1 MSVLLYHIGLYYSI
15 SKSLKSKSL
24 VVTTHK
30 SKEAEKICKCYM
42 PKLLNKN
49 YAVLWL
55 YFLMPNAMA

>member
-1 MSVLLYHIGLYYSI
+1 MYYDIGLYYSI

-24 VVTTHK
+24 VVIATHK
-30 SKEAEKICKCYM
+30 SKEAEKICKCDM

-55 YFLMPNAMA
+55 YFLMPNAKA